1 MNLRGLATG
10 IGSLP
15 CEDPSKA
22 VDLVL
27 KYLPQ
32 IPFWPQLPKLGGC
45 EGMVAQFAQNLPC
58 LKISLDG
65 INFEPKNQEAELEK
79 FYGEIISNN
88 VDYFRISPEASA
100 GLYEF
105 YHRLEKLD
113 LKDIEFI
120 KCQITGAFTFA
131 ASIKDEE
138 GRALLHDLIFKQVII
153 KGLAMKALWQIK
165 FFAKFAK
172 KLIVF
177 IDEPYLAGFGSAYTP
192 INRGE
197 VINVLVELTSAIKSE
212 NVYVGVHCC
221 GNTDWSIF
229 TDIKTIDIINFDAFN
244 FLDKFTLY
252 ADNLKGF
259 LKRGG
264 IICWGIVPTQEFSGR
279 ETAELLKKKI
289 DHGIDV
295 LLKKGLDE
303 DLLLNN
309 LLISPACGLGTL
321 ESAKAKN
328 ILKMLSEISYLIRN
342 SS

>member
-1 MNLRGLATG
+1 MNFKGLATG

-15 CEDPSKA
+15 HEDPAKA

-32 IPFWPQLPKLGGC
+32 IPFWPQLPKLGGR

-65 INFEPKNQEAELEK
+65 VNFEPKNQERELEN
-79 FYGEIISNN
+79 FYGQIISNN
-88 VDYFRISPEASA
+88 VDYFKIGPDASA

-120 KCQITGAFTFA
+120 KCHVTGAFTFA

-138 GRALLHDLIFKQVII
+138 GRALLHDPILMQVII
-153 KGLAMKALWQIK
+153 KGLAMKAFWQIK
-165 FFAKFAK
+165 FFGKFAK
-172 KLIVF
+172 KIIFFL
-177 IDEPYLAGFGSAYTP
+177 DEPYLAGFGSAFTP
-192 INRGE
+192 INREDVVNG
-197 VINVLVELTSAIKSE
+197 LTELTTAIKSE
-212 NVYVGVHCC
+212 NVHVGVHCC

-244 FLDKFTLY
+244 FLEKFTLY

-259 LKRGG
+259 LKKGG

-279 ETAELLKKKI
+279 ETAESLKKKI
-289 DHGIDV
+289 DHGIDI
-295 LLKKGLDE
+295 LLKKGLDK

-321 ESAKAKN
+321 ESAKAEN
-328 ILKMLSEISYLIRN
+328 ILKLLSEISYLIRK
-342 SS
+342 

>member
-1 MNLRGLATG
+1 Y
-10 IGSLP
+10 
-15 CEDPSKA
+15 EDPAKA

-65 INFEPKNQEAELEK
+65 VNFEPKYQERELEN
-79 FYGEIISNN
+79 FYGQIISNN
-88 VDYFRISPEASA
+88 VDYFKIGPDIAA

-105 YHRLEKLD
+105 YHRLEKFD

-120 KCQITGAFTFA
+120 KCHVTGAFTFA
-131 ASIKDEE
+131 ASIKDKG
-138 GRALLHDLIFKQVII
+138 GRALLHDPIFMQVIV
-153 KGLAMKALWQIK
+153 KGLIMKALWQIK
-165 FFAKFAK
+165 LFTKFAK
-172 KLIVF
+172 KIIIFL
-177 IDEPYLAGFGSAYTP
+177 DEPYLAGFGSAYTP
-192 INRGE
+192 INREDIVNG
-197 VINVLVELTSAIKSE
+197 LTELTTAIKSE

-229 TDIKTIDIINFDAFN
+229 TGIKTIDIINFDAFN
-244 FLDKFTLY
+244 FLEKFTLY
-252 ADNLKGF
+252 ADSLKGF

-279 ETAELLKKKI
+279 ETAESLKKKI
-289 DHGIDV
+289 DHGIDI
-295 LLKKGLDE
+295 LLKKGLDK

-321 ESAKAKN
+321 ESAKAEN
-328 ILKMLSEISYLIRN
+328 ILKMLSEISYLIRK
-342 SS
+342 